1 MLPRSLAPNSSICL
15 VLIQESHFVAQVV
28 LKLNSLP
35 AFTSRLVGLHICTT
49 ISAAL
54 LYDHTLLSRLNLPP
68 ATPKEEEVGRKEG
81 KLLHAN
87 QIHVE
92 PSLFGG
98 WLSVYFPFFSPQRF
112 YNIFVCKQVFLFV
125 SHELLLHNVMSLC
138 TVIHRK

>member
-1 MLPRSLAPNSSICL
+1 MLPRSLTPNTSSLCL
-15 VLIQESHFVAQVV
+15 VSIQESHFDRPGCLGTQQPTCLHVSPGGIAYLHHHV
-28 LKLNSLP
+28 LLFCFMTILSYP
-35 AFTSRLVGLHICTT
+35 GLI
-49 ISAAL
+49 
-54 LYDHTLLSRLNLPP
+54 PP
-68 ATPKEEEVGRKEG
+68 PPKEEEVGRKEG
-81 KLLHAN
+81 KLLHAD

-125 SHELLLHNVMSLC
+125 SHELLLHNVMSPC